1 MSYTKRMLEGTL
13 ELINNYVT
21 VGYSVPDIAGLLNI
35 DVRIVEG
42 MIREYLP
49 QHGDLI
55 DG

>member
-1 MSYTKRMLEGTL
+1 MLEGTL
-13 ELINNYVT
+13 EIIDTYASSSC
-21 VGYSVPDIAGLLNI
+21 YSTTEIAKLLNI